1 MTPGLPMT
9 WPASVRC
16 TGWLGRFRETPKK
29 NLQKSQNSSCIRVAR
44 GYIKPMKANQ
54 LIELAAAKNLGI
66 SRKAPGTYEMHQVID
81 GKHITTEFVGTWAQF
96 VKHIKSL

>member
-1 MTPGLPMT
+1 
-9 WPASVRC
+9 
-16 TGWLGRFRETPKK
+16 
-29 NLQKSQNSSCIRVAR
+29 
-44 GYIKPMKANQ
+44 MKAKQ